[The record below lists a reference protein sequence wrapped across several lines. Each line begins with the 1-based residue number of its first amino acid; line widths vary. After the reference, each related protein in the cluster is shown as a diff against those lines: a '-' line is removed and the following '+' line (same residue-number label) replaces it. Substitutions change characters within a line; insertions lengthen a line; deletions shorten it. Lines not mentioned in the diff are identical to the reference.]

1 MAEEKK
7 ATKATKTT
15 DTKKENSNK
24 KPLIIGIVAVV
35 VVAAV
40 TFIILGVC
48 GVFGAK
54 VPPAGEY
61 ELVDMIKDGESQS
74 SMLDLMKAFGVSP
87 SLTVN
92 SDKTGKMNITGE
104 GETEEVTFTDSK
116 IKSKSTGEETDY
128 TFKDGKITIKVEG
141 EEMVFQKK

>member
-15 DTKKENSNK
+15 DTKKETSNN
-24 KPLIIGIVAVV
+24 KPLIIGIVAVA
-35 VVAAV
+35 VVAVA

-48 GVFGAK
+48 GVFGSK

-74 SMLDLMKAFGVSP
+74 SMISLMKAFGVSP
-87 SLTVN
+87 SLTIN

-104 GETEEVTFTDSK
+104 GEAEEVTFTDTK

-128 TFKDGKITIKVEG
+128 TFKDGKVTIKAED